1 MIYDLQKA
9 SVTKRVSAFLLDFIV
24 LLIIAT
30 LFAYLTSVIVG
41 YDKYVNDYD
50 TYQKVYEQEYGVSF
64 DITEEEY
71 NDFDAES
78 KDSYDKARKAFLADK
93 DVLSCYNN
101 MVLIA
106 ISVISL
112 SVLLSYFIV
121 DFVAPLVFKNGQ
133 TLGKKIFGIAVMRTE
148 GIKVQ
153 PISLFIRTIFGKFA
167 IETMIPLYTLIM
179 LMFQQASSTNILL
192 VLGICVVEIIV
203 FFASKTNS
211 LIHDV
216 LSDTVA
222 VDLSTQMIFDSKED
236 LLAYK
241 EKIHAQ
247 EVKNEEY

>member
-9 SVTKRVSAFLLDFIV
+9 SVTKRISAFLLDFIV

-30 LFAYLTSVIVG
+30 LFAYLTSVVVG

-50 TYQKVYEQEYGVSF
+50 TYQKAYEQEYGVSF

-71 NDFDAES
+71 NELDDLS
-78 KDSYDKARKAFLADK
+78 KDSYDNARKAFLADK
-93 DVLSCYNN
+93 DVLNCYNN

-106 ISVISL
+106 ISIISL
-112 SVLLSYFIV
+112 SVLLAYVIV
-121 DFVAPLVFKNGQ
+121 EFVAPLIFKNGQ

-148 GIKVQ
+148 GIKAQ
-153 PISLFIRTIFGKFA
+153 PVSLFIRTIFGKFA

-179 LMFQQASSTNILL
+179 LMFQQASAMNILL
-192 VLGICVVEIIV
+192 VAGIWLVELIV

-211 LIHDV
+211 LIHDI
-216 LSDTVA
+216 LSDTVV
-222 VDLSTQMIFDSKED
+222 VDLSTQMIFDTKED

-241 EKIHAQ
+241 EKLHA
-247 EVKNEEY
+247 ETVKSEAY